1 MTKNQTIGLLIAII
15 ALSLGLFW
23 EKSFKYA
30 DVLDFIFELISALGI
45 SVVLKFLPLKR
56 NKK

>member
-30 DVLDFIFELISALGI
+30 DVLDFIFGGISALGI
-45 SVVLKFLPLKR
+45 SVVLKLIPLKR

>member
-1 MTKNQTIGLLIAII
+1 MTKNQTIGLLIAIT

-30 DVLDFIFELISALGI
+30 DVLDFIFGVISALGI
-45 SVVLKFLPLKR
+45 SIVLKLLPLKR
-56 NKK
+56 NK